1 MIALQ
6 NHMAFPMQF
15 VVTFTDKVW
24 THLLYKKL
32 FSLNGD
38 FINSSTGFVINL
50 KYEMQSN
57 NYVSNG
63 A

>member
-6 NHMAFPMQF
+6 NLMAFPMQF

-24 THLLYKKL
+24 SYLLYKKL